1 MVKLLVMAAVVAA
14 TLAPSAPAGD
24 ARSPAGMDAVDA
36 EMLRA
41 TAVPKS
47 DGRRA
52 VIVELRADER
62 ITAAARV
69 IRYQTVVARSRLF
82 RLRPGRWILYVP
94 LPADLAPGRAGV
106 AVRLTDRR
114 GNTETFRQPIRV
126 PRPV

>member
-1 MVKLLVMAAVVAA
+1 MVKLLVMAAVVA
-14 TLAPSAPAGD
+14 TLAVSAPAGD

-41 TAVPKS
+41 TAVPRS
-47 DGRRA
+47 DGQRA

-94 LPADLAPGRAGV
+94 LPGPSPRAGG
-106 AVRLTDRR
+106 R
-114 GNTETFRQPIRV
+114 GCSAHGSARQY
-126 PRPV
+126 